1 MVICWKMVELSNDSE
16 CGVFSYLSL
25 TQSGERERERER
37 ERDEKKLVTDNI
49 DRMQS

>member
-37 ERDEKKLVTDNI
+37 DEKKLVTDNI